1 MVECQAVTFVPY
13 EASGG
18 GLVESVS
25 GSVCLRRFTNSE
37 LRLHSEHGGLQ
48 IEHIAGSLHDQAF
61 KPMTVTQRHSQ
72 LFFASDHSCSII
84 SLVVLIRMLRKLII
98 KKEMPS

>member
-13 EASGG
+13 EASGA

-37 LRLHSEHGGLQ
+37 FRLHSEHAGLQ
-48 IEHIAGSLHDQAF
+48 IKHIAGSLYD
-61 KPMTVTQRHSQ
+61 
-72 LFFASDHSCSII
+72 
-84 SLVVLIRMLRKLII
+84 
-98 KKEMPS
+98 